1 MDGDASAERRGDQ
14 IGVDR
19 GSADPRVRSAKVMLM
34 SIDWCKS
41 KGLPVR
47 MVHIPAT
54 NNKRHAVDTLITNP
68 PLVS

>member
-34 SIDWCKS
+34 SIDWCES
-41 KGLPVR
+41 KGLTGMYGSYP
-47 MVHIPAT
+47 
-54 NNKRHAVDTLITNP
+54 RHQ
-68 PLVS
+68 